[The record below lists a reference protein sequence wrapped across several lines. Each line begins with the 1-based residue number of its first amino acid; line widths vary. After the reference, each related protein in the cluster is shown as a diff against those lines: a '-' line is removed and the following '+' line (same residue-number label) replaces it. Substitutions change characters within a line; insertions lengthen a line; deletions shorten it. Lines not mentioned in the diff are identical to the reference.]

1 VHQTVSSGKQYHI
14 ACGRGDLAEYLL
26 VSPFTLTDAQTN
38 LNQKQAK
45 RMLSKSQTRPQKYN
59 MDGIGKKARKEA
71 LAFSVNAN

>member
-45 RMLSKSQTRPQKYN
+45 RML
-59 MDGIGKKARKEA
+59 
-71 LAFSVNAN
+71 